1 MTTNI
6 LKSLSLSV
14 IPTVQR
20 MSPEQHRRAKLI
32 SKLVEQKQIAQADHD
47 GSEFTIT
54 RRKWVKNEQGDKVLI
69 DAPKRIKRWW
79 MTDAEGNCVLI
90 IRYGN
95 KVIELEKGKAAI
107 VVGKPD
113 QLVPTLDKVIAAVNA
128 GELDGHLAQMGL
140 RSPLRK
146 AAKRSMALTRLK

>member
-14 IPTVQR
+14 IPTMQR

-32 SKLVEQKQIAQADHD
+32 SKLVEQKQIAQAHHD
-47 GSEFTIT
+47 GSELSIT
-54 RRKWVKNEQGDKVLI
+54 RRKWVKNDRGEKVLL
-69 DAPKRIKRWW
+69 DAPKRVKRWW
-79 MTDAEGNCVLI
+79 MNDSDGNCVLL

-107 VVGKPD
+107 IVGKPD

-128 GELDGHLAQMGL
+128 GELDGHLAQMAL
-140 RSPLRK
+140 RSPVRQV
-146 AAKRSMALTRLK
+146 AK

>member
-14 IPTVQR
+14 IPIAQR
-20 MSPEQHRRAKLI
+20 MNPEQHRRAKLI

-47 GSEFTIT
+47 GSEPSIM
-54 RRKWVKNEQGDKVLI
+54 RRKWIKNEQGTKVLI

-79 MTDAEGNCVLI
+79 INDAEGNCVLI

-107 VVGKPD
+107 IVGKPD

-128 GELDGHLAQMGL
+128 GELDGHLVQMGL
-140 RSPLRK
+140 ARPLRK
-146 AAKRSMALTRLK
+146 AAK